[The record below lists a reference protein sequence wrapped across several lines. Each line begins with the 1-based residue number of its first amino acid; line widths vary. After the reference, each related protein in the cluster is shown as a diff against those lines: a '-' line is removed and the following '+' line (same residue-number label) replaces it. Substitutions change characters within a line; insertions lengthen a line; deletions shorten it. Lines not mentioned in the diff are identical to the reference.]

1 MVTRLMRRENM
12 RKQSAFDVWSNVQLR
27 SSLSRWV
34 EFDFENPHLY
44 RLMERDEALGIE
56 SAQFYYFVTEHE
68 FKYTLLSSAGRLL
81 ERFTSLSALKSHA
94 CLLRTFDRIGAQMAF
109 ETL

>member
-1 MVTRLMRRENM
+1 MVTSLMSRENL
-12 RKQSAFDVWSNVQLR
+12 RQQSAFDTWSNVPLL

-44 RLMERDEALGIE
+44 RLMERDEASGIE
-56 SAQFYYFVTEHE
+56 SAQFYYLVTEHE

-81 ERFTSLSALKSHA
+81 DRFTSLNALKSHA
-94 CLLRTFDRIGAQMAF
+94 CFLLSLDRIGAKMAF
-109 ETL
+109 VSR